1 MKYLKEFNTHASYE
15 DKINIGGSDL
25 EIPIVS
31 YCDDVSDVHYN
42 PYNTVEFYVG
52 DITGITQPTV
62 SIYTDERTSI
72 DITVSEVNKW
82 YSYLLPKDKGLCAIT
97 GVGQLWGDDDIIK
110 KVIVKANIS
119 YYHTNS
125 PIYSFASAI
134 PSSIIEASFKGRN
147 TSKVTD
153 MSLMFS
159 DCSGLTSLDVSSFD
173 TSNVTNMGFMFYG
186 CRSLTSLN
194 LSNFDTTNVTDMH
207 SMFANCGGLTSLDL
221 SGWVISDAT
230 NTNDMFSGCGELNKI
245 KMVGCSE
252 ATINKISAVK
262 PSSATIIP

>member
-52 DITGITQPTV
+52 DITGITQQTV

-72 DITVSEVNKW
+72 DVTVSEVNKW
-82 YSYLLPKDKGLCAIT
+82 YSYLLPKGKGLCAIT
-97 GVGQLWGDDDIIK
+97 GVGDLWGGDDIIK

-125 PIYSFASAI
+125 PGYLFTSAI
-134 PSSIIEASFKGRN
+134 PSSIIEASFKGSN
-147 TSKVTD
+147 TSNVTD
-153 MSLMFS
+153 MYNMFG

-173 TSNVTNMGFMFYG
+173 TSNVTEMGSMFYG
-186 CRSLTSLN
+186 CSSLTSLN
-194 LSNFDTTNVTDMH
+194 LSNFDTSKVTNMRQ
-207 SMFANCGGLTSLDL
+207 MFSNCSSLTSLTL

-230 NTNDMFSGCGELNKI
+230 NTNDMFFGCNELKEI
-245 KMVGCSE
+245 KMVGCNQT
-252 ATINKISAVK
+252 TINKISAVK